1 MEKRPKSKAE
11 QFLERLKGAQSTSMN
26 ARTQKVSLPKAPWDK
41 EASKKEDDDG
51 TEG

>member
-11 QFLERLKGAQSTSMN
+11 QLLERLKGAQSTSMN
-26 ARTQKVSLPKAPWDK
+26 ARAQKVSLPKAPWEEDT
-41 EASKKEDDDG
+41 SKKEDDDG